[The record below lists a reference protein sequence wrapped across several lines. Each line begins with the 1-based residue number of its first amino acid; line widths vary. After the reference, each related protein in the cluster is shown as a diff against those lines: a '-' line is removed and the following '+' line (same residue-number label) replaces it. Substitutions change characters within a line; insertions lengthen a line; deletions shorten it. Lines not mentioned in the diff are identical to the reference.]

1 MRPVGLIS
9 TIALLVVGLAAC
21 DDTNGESTPTD
32 AGEQADAG
40 EESPLL
46 VSHMDIEGPDN
57 SLVGYVVIEP
67 VCVYSHL
74 TEPESPKWPDRAVI
88 WPRGTVLDV
97 GAHAVVLPDGDT
109 LVHEQETHFSGAGFA
124 FDLESSLMDDASVS
138 PVAAKCAERFDGM
151 IAFGGVIPYEPTP

>member
-1 MRPVGLIS
+1 M
-9 TIALLVVGLAAC
+9 TALLVVGLAAC
-21 DDTNGESTPTD
+21 DDTSGEATTTE
-32 AGEQADAG
+32 AGEPADSD

-67 VCVYSHL
+67 DCVYIHL

-88 WPRGTVLDV
+88 WPRGTVLDL
-97 GAHAVVLPDGDT
+97 GAQSVVLPDGDT
-109 LVHEQETHFSGAGFA
+109 LVQEQETHFSGAGFA
-124 FDLESSLMDDASVS
+124 IDLESSFLDDASVS
-138 PVAAKCAERFDGM
+138 PIAAKCAERFDGM